1 MSNAARRGFTLLEAV
16 AALAILGIAGVAA
29 LEAVGGELR
38 AADRARAAVT
48 VSALAQDRLAAVT
61 LLPIGELQPLADSV
75 ARGTFPSPFQDY
87 AWSTELRPVLGERDL
102 YSVTVEVFSA
112 TTRYA
117 LATRLYRPPLGG
129 GATP

>member
-1 MSNAARRGFTLLEAV
+1 MNAGRRGFTLLEAV
-16 AALAILGIAGVAA
+16 VALAILGIAGVAA

-48 VSALAQDRLAAVT
+48 VSALAQDRLAVVT
-61 LLPIGELQPLADSV
+61 LLPIAELQPLADSV
-75 ARGTFPSPFQDY
+75 ARGTFASPFQDY
-87 AWSTELRPVLGERDL
+87 AWNMELRPVLGERDL
-102 YSVTVEVFSA
+102 YSVTVEVFSE

-117 LATRLYRPPLGG
+117 LATRLYRPSLG

>member
-1 MSNAARRGFTLLEAV
+1 MSNGARRGFTLLEAV

-102 YSVTVEVFSA
+102 YSVTVEVFSE

-129 GATP
+129 TP